1 MHRFKNRGK
10 LNKVYKKQESFEF
23 EEDLP
28 KKSKQETEP
37 KQVIGAFK
45 KS

>member
-10 LNKVYKKQESFEF
+10 LNKVYKKQESF